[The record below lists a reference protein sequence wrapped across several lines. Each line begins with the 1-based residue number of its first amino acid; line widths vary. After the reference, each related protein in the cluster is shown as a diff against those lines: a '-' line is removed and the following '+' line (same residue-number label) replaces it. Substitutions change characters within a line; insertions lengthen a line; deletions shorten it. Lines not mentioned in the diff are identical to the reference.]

1 MVLLD
6 FTGLGLNWVLLGF
19 YQVQSPT
26 TDWLPPVSV
35 GLLWI
40 YSVSLVFLPSF
51 TSQRP
56 SFLRGGLLCGGA
68 ISRCVSSRER
78 STVWRLG
85 PCKANLFFPL
95 RGFYLRFFSGR
106 YFFLLSYFGGH
117 HFVGA
122 PTPRAASA
130 GSRSRV
136 LRPHRRRPEEVERF
150 SLFLFPG
157 CPCFLEGPREASPE
171 SNQ

>member
-1 MVLLD
+1 MEEQ
-6 FTGLGLNWVLLGF
+6 
-19 YQVQSPT
+19 YQGAF
-26 TDWLPPVSV
+26 LAASV
-35 GLLWI
+35 RLFDVWGRARQT
-40 YSVSLVFLPSF
+40 YFSLYGVF
-51 TSQRP
+51 TSV
-56 SFLRGGLLCGGA
+56 FFRGD
-68 ISRCVSSRER
+68 I
-78 STVWRLG
+78 
-85 PCKANLFFPL
+85 
-95 RGFYLRFFSGR
+95 
-106 YFFLLSYFGGH
+106 FFLLSYFGGH